1 MVDDEVIRSLEGV
14 REELGRKY
22 DVEVEVLITS
32 GTRTVVDNE
41 RIAEVLG
48 WTDEGGLVA
57 RDSQH
62 LPEYGGVAVDIVARY
77 RAGDKW
83 VRVPQCDVA
92 SACRDRFAYVKADY
106 QDGHVHSDNRK
117 T

>member
-1 MVDDEVIRSLEGV
+1 MVDDSVIRSLELV
-14 REELGRKY
+14 RESLGRQY
-22 DVEVEVLITS
+22 ECEVEVLVTS
-32 GTRTVVDNE
+32 GVRTQEDNE

-57 RDSQH
+57 RDSKH
-62 LPEYGGVAVDIVARY
+62 LEEYGGIAVDIVARY
-77 RAGDKW
+77 RKGDEW

-106 QDGHVHSDNRK
+106 ADGHVHSDNRK